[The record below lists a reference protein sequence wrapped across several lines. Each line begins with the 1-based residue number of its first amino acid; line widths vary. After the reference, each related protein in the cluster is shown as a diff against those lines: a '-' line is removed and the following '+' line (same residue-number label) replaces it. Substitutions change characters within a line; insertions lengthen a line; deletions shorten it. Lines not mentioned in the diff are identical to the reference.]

1 VSPAADE
8 GRLLRRAEEIA
19 ERYRAG
25 LAGRR
30 VGPESGVG
38 ELREALAA
46 ALGDDGVDDLAVIDE
61 LAAAAA
67 PGLVANGPRWFGF
80 VDGGSLPVAL
90 AADWLTSGWDQNAGL
105 AIASPAAAVA
115 EEVAAGWLRELL
127 GLPAEASVGLV
138 TGGQMANFT
147 GLASARGALLAKAGW
162 DVAGRGLRE
171 SPQVHVLIGEEA
183 HVTILSA
190 LRMLGLGTEN
200 ARRIA
205 ADGQGRMREDA
216 LRAALDDCDGP
227 TLICALAGNVHTGAF
242 DPFGEIAEAAA
253 RHRNAWLHIDGAFGL
268 WAATVPS
275 LRGQLEGFERADSWA
290 LDAHKWLNVPYDC
303 GIAIVRDAN
312 AHRAALSLDAA
323 YLVRDSGA
331 ESLDRTDYV
340 PEASRR
346 ARGFVLYATLR
357 ALGRN
362 GIAELVDRCCDHAG
376 RFAELLAPEP
386 GIEVL
391 NEVVLNQVLVRFPAA
406 DEAVTDARTAAVIA
420 AVQAEGT
427 CWCGPT
433 TWRGR
438 TAMRISVV
446 NWSTSAE
453 DVERSAAAI
462 LGAARAEADDA
473 DRRSW

>member
-1 VSPAADE
+1 VSRPADE
-8 GRLLRRAEEIA
+8 GQVLRRVEEIA
-19 ERYRAG
+19 ERYRAELG
-25 LAGRR
+25 ERR
-30 VGPESGVG
+30 VGAEAGVD
-38 ELREALAA
+38 ELREAFAMPLAEEGA
-46 ALGDDGVDDLAVIDE
+46 GDLAVIEE

-80 VDGGSLPVAL
+80 VDGGSLPIAL

-147 GLASARGALLAKAGW
+147 GLAAARGALLARENW
-162 DVAGRGLRE
+162 DVGVRGLRG
-171 SPQVHVLIGEEA
+171 SPQLHVVIGEEA
-183 HVTILSA
+183 HVTILAA

-200 ARRIA
+200 VRRVA
-205 ADGQGRMREDA
+205 ADGQGRMSAEA
-216 LRAALDDCDGP
+216 LRATLVECDGP

-242 DPFGEIAEAAA
+242 DPFGELADAAA
-253 RHRNAWLHIDGAFGL
+253 EHGDAWLHVDGAFGL

-275 LRGQLEGFERADSWA
+275 LRDQLEGVERADSWA

-303 GIAIVRDAN
+303 GIAIVRDPD

-323 YLVRDSGA
+323 YLVRDTGA

-357 ALGRN
+357 ALGRK
-362 GIAELVDRCCDHAG
+362 GIAELVDRCCAHAR
-376 RFAELLAPEP
+376 RFAELFAREP
-386 GIEVL
+386 GVEVM

-406 DEAVTDARTAAVIA
+406 DDAATDARTSAVIA
-420 AVQAEGT
+420 AVQEEGT

-446 NWSTSAE
+446 NWSTTNK

-462 LGAARAEADDA
+462 LGAARAEAIDA
-473 DRRSW
+473 DTRSW